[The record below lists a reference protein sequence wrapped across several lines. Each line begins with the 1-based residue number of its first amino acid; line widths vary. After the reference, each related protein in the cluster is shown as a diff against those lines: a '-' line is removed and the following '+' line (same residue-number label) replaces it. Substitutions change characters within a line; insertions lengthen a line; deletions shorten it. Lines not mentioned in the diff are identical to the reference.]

1 MLTSKPKKRPVRV
14 EEMKVLIRPT
24 PVRNCLLSASLMAN
38 IALGMSA
45 YALFTGHAQRSI
57 PVDIQQAVLEQADKE
72 HDIAVTLHGGQFAQG
87 KR

>member
-45 YALFTGHAQRSI
+45 YALFTGHAGRTI
-57 PVDIQQAVLEQADKE
+57 PFNVQEAALQQQDKE